1 MLIPKN
7 ERAGQDE
14 ALEPAMADHA
24 LTLERKCG
32 YTSGSYAVQIE
43 P

>member
-14 ALEPAMADHA
+14 ALGRLWQIA